1 MVKER
6 SDTIKIAERNCVHVH
21 FFVMH
26 MLHFNVDTK
35 HWH

>member
-1 MVKER
+1 MVNER

-26 MLHFNVDTK
+26 M
-35 HWH
+35 WHYHS